1 MKTITDEIS
10 KKQMYVLA
18 FTPII
23 KVWFWVFCIIMAVV
37 WYLSKSPFMAFV
49 SAVAIPALII
59 KWSVDKKI
67 VVINKLL
74 ADLHARTISSLQN
87 IDYYHYN
94 ANGSIAVDSETGT
107 ISYIKVL
114 PTLEILS
121 PVIIKASNIVEFY
134 FYDPGMTTTK
144 YYGRDMA
151 VAQEVLI
158 DNLKA
163 IGARAEERG
172 LHMKVDDLQHPKIV
186 MNMTAKEAEHWVVIL
201 RKLIDRTLESSSS
214 PKLIP

>member
-1 MKTITDEIS
+1 MKTIEDEIS

-18 FTPII
+18 FAPNIT
-23 KVWFWVFCIIMAVV
+23 VWFLVFGIIMAVV
-37 WYLSKSPFMAFV
+37 WYFSKSSLLGFV
-49 SAVAIPALII
+49 SAIAIPAFLI
-59 KWSVDKKI
+59 KWSVDKKVLI
-67 VVINKLL
+67 VNKLL
-74 ADLHARTISSLQN
+74 EDVYAKTMSALQKV
-87 IDYYHYN
+87 DYYFYN
-94 ANGSIAVDSETGT
+94 ANGSIAVDSRAGT

-114 PTLEILS
+114 PTMEVLP
-121 PVIIKASNIVEFY
+121 PVIIRASDIVEYY
-134 FYDPGMTTTK
+134 FYNPGMTTTK

-163 IGARAEERG
+163 IGARAEGRG
-172 LHMKVDDLQHPKIV
+172 LHMKLDNLQHPKIV
-186 MNMTAKEAEHWVVIL
+186 MNMTAKEAEHWTVIL